1 MLTFAEYQAL
11 GGQVTDEAVYSKLER
26 NALKLFHVAT
36 NMYYIKNNIDEDDNW
51 LRVKMFKMA
60 LVAQIDYTDD
70 VGASTEYE
78 LAQKSIKSVSI
89 DGTTVSTDSTVK
101 DSTKGGIY
109 NVALDYLYET
119 GLLYGGVDVC

>member
-26 NALKLFHVAT
+26 NALKLFNVAT

>member
-11 GGQVTDEAVYSKLER
+11 GGQVTEEAVYSKLER
-26 NALKLFHVAT
+26 NALKLFNVAT

-78 LAQKSIKSVSI
+78 LAQKAIKSVSI

>member
-26 NALKLFHVAT
+26 NALKLFNVAT
-36 NMYYIKNNIDEDDNW
+36 NMYYIKNNIDEDDNR